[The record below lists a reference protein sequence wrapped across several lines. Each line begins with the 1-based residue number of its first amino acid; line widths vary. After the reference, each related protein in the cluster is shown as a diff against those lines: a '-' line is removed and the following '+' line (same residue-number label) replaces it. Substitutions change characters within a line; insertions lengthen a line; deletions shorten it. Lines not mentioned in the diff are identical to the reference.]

1 ADEDAPVVVGTVIDP
16 DMQNDMRVTVVATGL
31 GERLKAELPKPTKV
45 EDLPPVKLVDSQEP
59 QQVPEDYRE
68 LDRPTVLR
76 NSNSDRS
83 AAVTTAD
90 GNLDY
95 LDIPAFLRRQA
106 D

>member
-1 ADEDAPVVVGTVIDP
+1 VHLVNSDIVEPAAPDA
-16 DMQNDMRVTVVATGL
+16 
-31 GERLKAELPKPTKV
+31 
-45 EDLPPVKLVDSQEP
+45 
-59 QQVPEDYRE
+59 YRE

-76 NSNSDRS
+76 NGASGR
-83 AAVTTAD
+83 AAAETAVE

>member
-1 ADEDAPVVVGTVIDP
+1 MVVGTVIDP

-31 GERLKAELPKPTKV
+31 GESSREGLPKPAPV
-45 EDLPPVKLVDSQEP
+45 EEIAPVKLVNSDVVEAEP
-59 QQVPEDYRE
+59 DDYRD

-76 NSNSDRS
+76 NGAHSRQPASGG
-83 AAVTTAD
+83 ATE

>member
-1 ADEDAPVVVGTVIDP
+1 MIGAQTRILPNAPQP
-16 DMQNDMRVTVVATGL
+16 PH
-31 GERLKAELPKPTKV
+31 RLA
-45 EDLPPVKLVDSQEP
+45 PVKLVNSDVTEP
-59 QQVPEDYRE
+59 EPGDYRD

-76 NSNSDRS
+76 NGASGVQN
-83 AAVTTAD
+83 AAPAQD

>member
-1 ADEDAPVVVGTVIDP
+1 
-16 DMQNDMRVTVVATGL
+16 VVATGL
-31 GERLKAELPKPTKV
+31 GERVKAGLPKVPKV
-45 EDLPPVKLVDSQEP
+45 EELKPVKLVESEDP
-59 QQVPEDYRE
+59 KTMPDDYRE

-76 NSNSDRS
+76 NSQHGRTAT
-83 AAVTTAD
+83 AATAD

>member
-1 ADEDAPVVVGTVIDP
+1 VIDP

-31 GERLKAELPKPTKV
+31 GERVKAEIPKTPRV
-45 EDLPPVKLVDSQEP
+45 EEVKPVKLVNSDLVEP
-59 QQVPEDYRE
+59 VSDDYRE

-76 NSNSDRS
+76 NGASAHRSN
-83 AAVTTAD
+83 APATD

>member
-1 ADEDAPVVVGTVIDP
+1 VVVGTVIDP

-31 GERLKAELPKPTKV
+31 GERLKVEMPKPAKV
-45 EDLPPVKLVDSQEP
+45 EEIPQVKLVDKADP
-59 QQVPEDYRE
+59 LALPDDYRE

-76 NSNSDRS
+76 NGQTGRQS
-83 AAVTTAD
+83 AAATAD

>member
-1 ADEDAPVVVGTVIDP
+1 
-16 DMQNDMRVTVVATGL
+16 
-31 GERLKAELPKPTKV
+31 V
-45 EDLPPVKLVDSQEP
+45 EDVKPVKLVNSDIVEP
-59 QQVPEDYRE
+59 QLDDYRE

-76 NSNSDRS
+76 NG
-83 AAVTTAD
+83 AAARQSSVTKAD

>member
-1 ADEDAPVVVGTVIDP
+1 MKEE
-16 DMQNDMRVTVVATGL
+16 MRVTVVATGL
-31 GERLKAELPKPTKV
+31 GEGNVAKLPKPDKHETAAVHLVNSDIV
-45 EDLPPVKLVDSQEP
+45 EPAA
-59 QQVPEDYRE
+59 PETYRE

-76 NSNSDRS
+76 NGASSRPSKDP
-83 AAVTTAD
+83 ATD